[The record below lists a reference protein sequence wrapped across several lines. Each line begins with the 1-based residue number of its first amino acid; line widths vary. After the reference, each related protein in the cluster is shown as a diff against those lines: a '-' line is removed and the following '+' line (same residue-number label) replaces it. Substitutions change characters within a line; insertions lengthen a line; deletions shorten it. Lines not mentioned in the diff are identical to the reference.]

1 MCEFARLGREK
12 TVKEKEK
19 GLFKKVVDGEDEG
32 VEYLT
37 D

>member
-1 MCEFARLGREK
+1 MCEFAKLSGEK
-12 TVKEKEK
+12 PGKEKEK
-19 GLFKKVVDGEDEG
+19 GLFEKVVDGEDEG

>member
-1 MCEFARLGREK
+1 MCEFARLGGEK
-12 TVKEKEK
+12 PVKENEK
-19 GLFKKVVDGEDEG
+19 GLFEKVVDGEDEG